1 MQLKKL
7 FAVAGIFSAMLTASG
22 SVSAGDAKSD
32 LAAVHAA
39 DQAWQKA
46 YNGGDLAAVLA
57 LYDAQA
63 ILYPPGSPPLQGSA
77 AIKTYFSKDIL
88 DSAKAGVVFV
98 LDPKPDGG
106 VSGDIGWASG
116 TYAVK
121 TKAGKVL
128 DRGWYFSVSQRK
140 DGKWVYL
147 RDAFNS
153 STPPVPAAAP
163 APAAPPAKTA
173 VK

>member
-1 MQLKKL
+1 MHLKTIL
-7 FAVAGIFSAMLTASG
+7 SITAIVAGFVTFTGTVAAADS
-22 SVSAGDAKSD
+22 KSD
-32 LAAVHAA
+32 IVAVRAA
-39 DQAWQKA
+39 DQAWLKA
-46 YNGGDLAAVLA
+46 YNGGDLATIVA

-63 ILYPPGSPPLQGSA
+63 VLYAPTSPPIQGSA
-77 AIKTYFSKDIL
+77 AIKAYFSKDIL
-88 DSAKAGVVFV
+88 DSAKAGVVFS

-121 TKAGKVL
+121 TKAGKVV

-140 DGKWVYL
+140 AGKWVYL

-153 STPPVPAAAP
+153 S
-163 APAAPPAKTA
+163 APPAKPTG
-173 VK
+173 K

>member
-1 MQLKKL
+1 MQLKNL
-7 FAVAGIFSAMLTASG
+7 FTVAGLFVALLTSSAM
-22 SVSAGDAKSD
+22 VSAGDAKSD
-32 LAAVHAA
+32 VAAIHAA

-46 YNGGDLAAVLA
+46 YNGGDLATVVA

-63 ILYPPGSPPLQGSA
+63 ILYPPGSPPIQGAA
-77 AIKTYFSKDIL
+77 AIKAYFSKDIL
-88 DSAKAGVVFV
+88 DSAKAGVVFF

-106 VSGDIGWASG
+106 VSGDFGWASG

-153 STPPVPAAAP
+153 NAAPAAAP
-163 APAAPPAKTA
+163 VTPPAK
-173 VK
+173 

>member
-1 MQLKKL
+1 MQLKKF
-7 FAVAGIFSAMLTASG
+7 FAVAGVFTAMLTASG
-22 SVSAGDAKSD
+22 AVSAGDAKSD

-46 YNGGDLAAVLA
+46 YNGGDLAAVVA

-63 ILYPPGSPPLQGSA
+63 ILYPPGSPPLQGSG

-88 DSAKAGVVFV
+88 DSAKAGIVFA

-106 VSGDIGWASG
+106 VSGDLGWASG

-121 TKAGKVL
+121 TKAGKVV

-140 DGKWVYL
+140 DGKWMYL

-153 STPPVPAAAP
+153 STPAAPAAAP
-163 APAAPPAKTA
+163 APATTPGKAPAK
-173 VK
+173 

>member
-1 MQLKKL
+1 MQLKNL
-7 FAVAGIFSAMLTASG
+7 FTVAGVLAALLTCSG
-22 SVSAGDAKSD
+22 TVSAADAKSD
-32 LAAVHAA
+32 VAAVHAA

-46 YNGGDLAAVLA
+46 YNGGDLATVVA

-63 ILYPPGSPPLQGSA
+63 ILYPPASPPIQGSA
-77 AIKTYFSKDIL
+77 AIKAYFSKDIL
-88 DSAKAGVVFV
+88 ESAKAGVVFV

-116 TYAVK
+116 TYVVK
-121 TKAGKVL
+121 TKAGKIV

-153 STPPVPAAAP
+153 SEPP
-163 APAAPPAKTA
+163 KA
-173 VK
+173 VTK

>member
-1 MQLKKL
+1 MQLKSVVK
-7 FAVAGIFSAMLTASG
+7 AAGIFAIILSFS
-22 SVSAGDAKSD
+22 SVVSAGDAKSD
-32 LAAVHAA
+32 LAALHAA

-46 YNGGDLAAVLA
+46 YNGGDLATVVA

-63 ILYPPGSPPLQGSA
+63 ILYPPASAPLQGTA
-77 AIKTYFSKDIL
+77 ALKAYFSKDIF
-88 DSAKAGVVFV
+88 DSAKAGVIFV

-106 VSGDIGWASG
+106 VSGDFGWASG
-116 TYAVK
+116 TYSVK
-121 TKAGKVL
+121 TKAGKVV

-153 STPPVPAAAP
+153 STPPAP
-163 APAAPPAKTA
+163 AIK
-173 VK
+173 